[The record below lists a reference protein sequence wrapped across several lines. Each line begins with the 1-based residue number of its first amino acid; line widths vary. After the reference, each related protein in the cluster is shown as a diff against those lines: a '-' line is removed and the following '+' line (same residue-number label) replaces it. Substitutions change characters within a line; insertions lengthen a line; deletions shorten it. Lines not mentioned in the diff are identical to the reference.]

1 MVDVEANNIESIEG
15 DISDAG
21 KAANHQLVIPSDVL
35 PSVLYV
41 LPLSHRPFFPSQ
53 AQSLALD
60 REHWEETLQQ
70 VVENKENQPVIGL
83 LYCGE
88 QEPL

>member
-1 MVDVEANNIESIEG
+1 MPNN
-15 DISDAG
+15 
-21 KAANHQLVIPSDVL
+21 VL

-53 AQSLALD
+53 EQPTALD
-60 REHWEETLQQ
+60 RVHWEETLQQ

-83 LYCGE
+83 LCVILE
-88 QEPL
+88 I